1 MSPDYLINKESYTVI
16 WSFVCF
22 LLFSLFLF
30 DTWKY
35 NELKE
40 IYFAYFLILLNI
52 GLVLKKSIH
61 MQFSLSQ
68 CFTVVE
74 DICMWEEYQIF
85 HYVRFSMCYK
95 KQNKNSDAFFQNIE
109 WYSLF
114 SLSRFLLRRLS
125 FVFHSLVILVCI
137 LDQKETINRLDHW
150 HISKMMSDYVFICS
164 LFILSLLPSI
174 HSQSP
179 LPPGMLILLFNNFL
193 IHFFNMSCYIYN

>member
-1 MSPDYLINKESYTVI
+1 M
-16 WSFVCF
+16 
-22 LLFSLFLF
+22 
-30 DTWKY
+30 
-35 NELKE
+35 
-40 IYFAYFLILLNI
+40 
-52 GLVLKKSIH
+52 
-61 MQFSLSQ
+61 
-68 CFTVVE
+68 
-74 DICMWEEYQIF
+74 
-85 HYVRFSMCYK
+85 RYK

-174 HSQSP
+174 HSDSS
-179 LPPGMLILLFNNFL
+179 LPPGMLILLFYKLL
-193 IHFFNMSCYIYN
+193 IHFFNMSCYIYNYYNLGHTYCIVQHEYYCAWINLNPIEIEENVSKLMRRFRDKVNHEIYVYQSRRKDCINSNGFFVFLYRKNVGRFNLNSCKLYVS